1 MLNII
6 KRGKKLELLNQ
17 RHMGKEEIKK
27 EED

>member
-6 KRGKKLELLNQ
+6 KKGKKLELPNQ
-17 RHMGKEEIKK
+17 RHTGKEEIKK